1 MLTAAAWLIDAYC
14 SDFTILVWLVD
25 DGFNSQG
32 KGPPSPPD
40 SRYSAPVNTDHSLP
54 AHEQV

>member
-1 MLTAAAWLIDAYC
+1 MLTAAWLIYAYC

-40 SRYSAPVNTDHSLP
+40 SRYSAPANTDHSLP